1 MSLQPTRRIRVTFV
15 FTHHI
20 RWVPFE
26 LAAKLIDKGRFEIDY
41 VILGPT
47 DPMVDFLKANQI
59 PVVTTTF
66 DDYKKTPELVKFV
79 YEHLKKNK
87 TDIVQTHWFAG
98 SLVGLQAAYYANVP
112 VRIFHREHPPLRFY
126 NRHPPSKHQLIWD
139 CATHVIAVTPKS
151 KAGMVEDGIPADKI
165 TVIPTGFDVEEFTT
179 LDPGRVSAL
188 RHKYLASAPYASKGP
203 IIGVIARYVRW
214 KGVEDVIHAFK
225 QVLEDY
231 PNSLLILAG
240 THCERTEVIKN
251 MKAASN
257 DDIVAPQYDDIL
269 AIYDCLAELP
279 PGSYLE
285 IPFEDDLYS
294 LFQLLDI
301 FVHAPVDDIQETFG
315 QVYVEAM
322 LSKIPSV
329 ITLSGSALDHAIHRE
344 TAWIAEHQNSDQIAA
359 GIVALLRDQVLRKK
373 ITENAFACAVE
384 NYSIAKQIR
393 ILEEFYLSALQ
404 TCNPSDS
411 TQDPTIGSR

>member
-1 MSLQPTRRIRVTFV
+1 MSLQPTRRVRVTFV

-26 LAAKLIDKGRFEIDY
+26 LSATLIDKSRFEIDY
-41 VILGPT
+41 VILGTT
-47 DPMVDFLKANQI
+47 DPMVEFLKANQI
-59 PVVTTTF
+59 PVVTTSF
-66 DDYKKTPELVKFV
+66 DDYKNTPEAVKFV
-79 YEHLKKNK
+79 YDHLKQNK

-126 NRHPPSKHQLIWD
+126 NRHPRSKHQLIWD
-139 CATHVIAVTPKS
+139 CATHLIAVTPKS

-179 LDPGRVSAL
+179 LDPGRVSTL
-188 RHKYLASAPYASKGP
+188 RAKYLASASYASKGP
-203 IIGVIARYVRW
+203 VIGVIARYVRW
-214 KGVEDVIHAFK
+214 KGVEDVIRAFK

-231 PNSLLILAG
+231 PNALLILAG
-240 THCERTEVIKN
+240 THSERSEVIEK
-251 MKAASN
+251 MKAASQN
-257 DDIVAPQYDDIL
+257 DIVAPQYDDVL
-269 AIYDCLAELP
+269 AIFDCLDALP

-301 FVHAPVDDIQETFG
+301 FVHAPIDEIQETFG

-329 ITLSGSALDHAIHRE
+329 ITLSGSALDHAIHRDN
-344 TAWIAEHQNSDQIAA
+344 AWISDHQNSDQIAA
-359 GIVALLRDQVLRKK
+359 GIVALLRDQILRKR
-373 ITENAFACAVE
+373 ITENAFVCAVE

-393 ILEEFYLSALQ
+393 ILEDFYLSALEACKPPGTLQ
-404 TCNPSDS
+404 S
-411 TQDPTIGSR
+411 PTI